1 VEEEVAAAGLQ
12 AALHEVGIHGAPQRW
27 SAERERK
34 GETFVAPPVWEGSG
48 EIIFLGRARY
58 RHTPFTVL

>member
-48 EIIFLGRARY
+48 W
-58 RHTPFTVL
+58 